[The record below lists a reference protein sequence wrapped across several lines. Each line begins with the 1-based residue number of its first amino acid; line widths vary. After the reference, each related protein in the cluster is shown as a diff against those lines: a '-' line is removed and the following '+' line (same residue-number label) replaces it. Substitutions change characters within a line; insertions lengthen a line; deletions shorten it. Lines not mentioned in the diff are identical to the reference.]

1 MNEDMKIKKFLSVFD
16 VRKIL
21 EYLENKLEEKE
32 DKLEEMEVELME
44 QIWNIGGTEIDM
56 SWCATQASVEEAIA
70 KIDNLQSEIT
80 TLKGDIGVI
89 KEDTNT
95 MKSWMKEYIVPKPEP
110 ATAAELANW
119 EYTLDEENSII
130 TLNKYIGN
138 QTNIT
143 VYSRY
148 TKEDK
153 VYNTYIGNNT
163 NDSTSPYD
171 NYMFSGT
178 AAMKYLKVET
188 ITFQEGI
195 NSSNVTNM
203 KSMFM
208 GCRNLTNING
218 LEYLDTS
225 NVTNMRHMFNDCTAL
240 TSLDLSTFD
249 TSNVTNMNSM
259 FLNLPAIELDLTSFD
274 THNVTDMK
282 YMFGQAYI
290 TKVTVSTSK
299 FVIPA
304 GLSETDIFYRSKGC
318 TSFTYVN

>member
-95 MKSWMKEYIVPKPEP
+95 MKGWMKEYIVPKPEP
-110 ATAAELANW
+110 ATGAELANW

-148 TKEDK
+148 ANEDK

-163 NDSTSPYD
+163 HDSTSPYD

-178 AAMKYLKVET
+178 APLKYLKVET